1 MQYSTLS
8 AFDSSLFVFPFCF
21 IWQDLKS
28 FRGTSLELPNG
39 IEMNSHV

>member
-1 MQYSTLS
+1 MQYSTLL
-8 AFDSSLFVFPFCF
+8 AFDSSLFVFSFCF

-28 FRGTSLELPNG
+28 FRSTPLELPNG